1 MTNGP
6 RGLAPRGPW
15 RVLRD
20 PGGSFLL
27 DDDEDRVRVPDRPAH
42 ALELLRSRGGL
53 ATDDLLADLGVRP
66 EEVPGLAVELAD
78 LVRSG
83 VLVRTHGPLRPSVA
97 VTGVGRSTTGGL
109 EAVLQAGGTPLVPL
123 EDGGADLV
131 VLVCDDHADPRLP
144 DRLTELARR
153 SPVLLVRWGAGRCWI
168 GPLIGAGQG
177 HRGTGSCPACLVEAL
192 RGNAEPDLAG
202 AAHPV
207 GAGGA
212 VLRSAAVGA
221 VAGAVDGVLE
231 DLAGTGSGTVADVW
245 CAGVRELRLRTAEV
259 VVHPVP
265 PCPRT
270 GPREVVRD
278 AAADDDLARRLDGF
292 VSGLTGFLDRPRVRR
307 SAAGRFLATTTH
319 PVRPPSVGA
328 GVHRRRATAFGAG
341 RTAEAAVTACLGEAV
356 ERSSTTWRPDPD
368 AVVATTTALRAAGSR
383 VVLPGAAAGSAW
395 RHEEATEFRR
405 VRAVPDGSWT
415 DAWVPAAAVTF
426 GHPHQWAVAAARPDS
441 TGCAA
446 GRSTADAVRRGLA
459 ELVERDAV
467 AAWWWARELRRGAAH
482 PDPEAVAVD
491 LAAHGRRGWFLD
503 LTPGSGIPTVVAVAV
518 LPDGTGTTLGFGTAA
533 TLDEATVRAG
543 DELLQVLACLQ
554 FGDELGLTGAGSAA
568 WQAEHVED
576 HPHLLPHTFPGGAD
590 HAAAH
595 PPRRDGDVLADWGS
609 RLAAEGCEV
618 GFVDLTHPRLA
629 VPVVRVVS
637 AQLRSWRRPSEGSGH
652 AGVNP
657 WDLPV

>member
-42 ALELLRSRGGL
+42 ALELLRARGGL
-53 ATDDLLADLGVRP
+53 ATDDLLVGLGVRP
-66 EEVPGLAVELAD
+66 EDVPELAGELAD

-83 VLVRTHGPLRPSVA
+83 VLARTPGPLRPSVA
-97 VTGVGRSTTGGL
+97 VAGVGRSATGEL
-109 EAVLQAGGTPLVPL
+109 QAVLEAGGTRLAPAA
-123 EDGGADLV
+123 DDGADLV

-153 SPVLLVRWGAGRCWI
+153 SPVLLVRWGAGRCWV

-177 HRGTGSCPACLVEAL
+177 HRSAGPCPACLVEAL

-207 GAGGA
+207 GTGGST
-212 VLRSAAVGA
+212 LRSAAVGA

-231 DLAGTGSGTVADVW
+231 DLDGTGTGAVADLW
-245 CAGVRELRLRTAEV
+245 RTGIRELRLRTAEV

-265 PCPRT
+265 PCSRT
-270 GPREVVRD
+270 EPREGPGDV
-278 AAADDDLARRLDGF
+278 AADEDLARRLQGF

-319 PVRPPSVGA
+319 PFRPPSVGT

-341 RTAEAAVTACLGEAV
+341 RTAEAAVTTCLGEAV
-356 ERSSTTWRPDPD
+356 ERSSTAWRPDPD
-368 AVVATTTALRAAGSR
+368 AVVATTTALRSGGSR
-383 VVLPGAAAGSAW
+383 VVLPGAAAGPAW
-395 RHEEATEFRR
+395 RDDEATEFRR

-467 AAWWWARELRRGAAH
+467 AAWWWARELRPGAAH
-482 PDPEAVAVD
+482 PDPDAVAVD

-503 LTPGSGIPTVVAVAV
+503 LTPGSGIPTAVAVAV
-518 LPDGTGTTLGFGTAA
+518 LPDGTGTTLGFGTAP
-533 TLDEATVRAG
+533 TLAEAVVRAG
-543 DELLQVLACLQ
+543 DELLQVLACLE

-576 HPHLLPHTFPGGAD
+576 HPHLLPHPSRAQAVPAVTHPPGG
-590 HAAAH
+590 
-595 PPRRDGDVLADWGS
+595 DGDVLAEWS
-609 RLAAEGCEV
+609 SQLAATGCDV

-637 AQLRSWRRPSEGSGH
+637 ARLRPWRRPAGGSGQ